1 MIATT
6 FSQIRSLE
14 EKHTGVATETISLR
28 SFVAFKRNY
37 FFFKRIADI
46 IISLFIIVFFLSWF
60 LPLAALLIKLDSP
73 GPVFFI
79 QRRVGRWGRSFPCF
93 KFRTMF
99 VNENAHTEQ
108 AKENDSRITRMG
120 NFLRNTNLD
129 EFPQFFNVLLGHMS
143 VVGPRPH
150 MHTDCN
156 AFAAAVNGYKL
167 RNLVRPG
174 VTGLAQV
181 KGYRGPTND
190 FESIFH
196 RYQFDAFY
204 VRNAGFWLDMR
215 IVRKTAAQ
223 TIRQIFYRVFRNR
236 NQAEVIDPITTE
248 WVTPAASLKSIQ
260 N

>member
-6 FSQIRSLE
+6 FSQVQSHE
-14 EKHTGVATETISLR
+14 EKKTGIITETVSLR
-28 SFVAFKRNY
+28 SYLTFKRSY
-37 FFFKRIADI
+37 FFFKRVADI
-46 IISLFIIVFFLSWF
+46 LISLSIIVFFLSWF
-60 LPLAALLIKLDSP
+60 VPLAALLIKLDSR

-99 VNENAHTEQ
+99 VNEHANTEQ
-108 AKENDSRITRMG
+108 AKENDVRITRIG
-120 NFLRNTNLD
+120 NFLRKTNLD

-150 MHTDCN
+150 MHTDCT

-204 VRNAGFWLDMR
+204 VRNASFWLDIR

-223 TIRQIFYRVFRNR
+223 TIRQVFVGIFRNR
-236 NQAEVIDPITTE
+236 AEETREQSAEWTT
-248 WVTPAASLKSIQ
+248 ASSLKTLQ

>member
-6 FSQIRSLE
+6 FSKFQSLE
-14 EKHTGVATETISLR
+14 EKNTGITSETISLR
-28 SFVAFKRNY
+28 SYVTFKRNY
-37 FFFKRIADI
+37 FFFKRVADI
-46 IISLFIIVFFLSWF
+46 LISLFIIVFFLSWF
-60 LPLAALLIKLDSP
+60 VPLAALLIKLDSS
-73 GPVFFI
+73 GPIFFI

-93 KFRTMF
+93 KFRTMY
-99 VNENAHTEQ
+99 VNENANTEQ
-108 AKENDSRITRMG
+108 AKENDIRITRIG
-120 NFLRNTNLD
+120 NFLRKTNLD

-150 MHTDCN
+150 MHTDCT

-204 VRNAGFWLDMR
+204 VRNASFWLDIR

-223 TIRQIFYRVFRNR
+223 TIRQVFHGIFRNR
-236 NQAEVIDPITTE
+236 TAESPE
-248 WVTPAASLKSIQ
+248 QVTADWAPSLKSL